1 MELLQ
6 NIIFYFF
13 VLLTVVSAGAV
24 VFHKRSLYSAVSLLF
39 TFFGV
44 AALYLYL
51 AADFLAASQVLIYV
65 GGILTLIIFGVFL
78 TAKITTLEITDETH
92 QRYLALIPVTL
103 LGVGLFW
110 MIFSTNW
117 GGSTF
122 VSVDS
127 AGQAGMPILPT
138 PEPTTKALGKL
149 LLTDYLVPFEVA
161 SMLLLA
167 ALIGAMRLA
176 RFYKKEE

>member
-1 MELLQ
+1 MELLK
-6 NIIFYFF
+6 NLIFYLF
-13 VLLTVVSAGAV
+13 VVLTIGSACVV
-24 VFHKRSLYSAVSLLF
+24 VFHKRIIYSAFALLGA
-39 TFFGV
+39 FFGV

-51 AADFLAASQVLIYV
+51 QADFLAASQVLIYV

-78 TAKITTLEITDETH
+78 TAKITTLEIPDETH
-92 QRYLALIPVTL
+92 QRYLALIPVGL

-110 MIFSTNW
+110 MIFSTPW
-117 GGSTF
+117 G
-122 VSVDS
+122 
-127 AGQAGMPILPT
+127 GQAGMPVLPD
-138 PEPTTKALGKL
+138 PQPTTQALGKL

-176 RFYKKEE
+176 RFYKKEND